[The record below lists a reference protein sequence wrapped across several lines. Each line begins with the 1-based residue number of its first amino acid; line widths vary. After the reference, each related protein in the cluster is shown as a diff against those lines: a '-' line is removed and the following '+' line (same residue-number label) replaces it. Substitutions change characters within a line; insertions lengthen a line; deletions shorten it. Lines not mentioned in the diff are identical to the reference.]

1 MMDFDQLTN
10 AATIG
15 LVLIAWRA
23 IHAQLAALSHTVAD
37 IDRRLARVEGV
48 LSVTNPDATD

>member
-23 IHAQLAALSHTVAD
+23 IAAPLAALSHTVAD